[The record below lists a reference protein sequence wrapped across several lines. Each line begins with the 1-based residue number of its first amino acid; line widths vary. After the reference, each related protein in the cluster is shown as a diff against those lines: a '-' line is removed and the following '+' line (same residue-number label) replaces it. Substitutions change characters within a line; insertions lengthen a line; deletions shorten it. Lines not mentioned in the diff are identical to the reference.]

1 MILRPPRS
9 TLFPY
14 TTLFRSRLS
23 ACRFYLLSLPWL
35 HATFLRGGECAWTL
49 WWRCDMNNMEKEFDK
64 PLGLVTVLETPSGRS
79 KWKSWVQLRGIV
91 EQKAM
96 RKRLL
101 FSLLAS
107 LFFSL

>member
-1 MILRPPRS
+1 
-9 TLFPY
+9 
-14 TTLFRSRLS
+14 
-23 ACRFYLLSLPWL
+23 
-35 HATFLRGGECAWTL
+35 
-49 WWRCDMNNMEKEFDK
+49 MNNMEKEFDK

-101 FSLLAS
+101 FSVLAS
-107 LFFSL
+107 LFFSSAGRTQAPPDDQPNNTKR

>member
-35 HATFLRGGECAWTL
+35 HATFLRGGECAWTR
-49 WWRCDMNNMEKEFDK
+49 WWRCDMNNMKKEFDNQASKDGLIYLAKCRVYLNCAGLSSKK
-64 PLGLVTVLETPSGRS
+64 PCEN
-79 KWKSWVQLRGIV
+79 
-91 EQKAM
+91 AYC
-96 RKRLL
+96 
-101 FSLLAS
+101 LA
-107 LFFSL
+107 F